1 MRTLLLVT
9 HIPFVRGQTGQ
20 DAVID
25 GLWARDLAG
34 LAASTAMEIRVAAPE
49 LPREQGLQTWG
60 PSAET
65 VEPGSRI
72 TFVGFPWIGSRRHLW
87 RWPEIRSILG
97 REVANADLVQTSNL
111 FPPYVGLSFAHDLA
125 VKRGKKTL
133 FVIAE
138 DFYDMLLWEWVRTG
152 ASRLQRWRHQRQL
165 GALDARVRKTAAT
178 ASLTFMH
185 TPAAVVRY
193 RDAAQQGF
201 AIRQPGHELQD
212 VVSESALATK
222 REEILRGAP
231 LIIVAACRHKPL
243 KGLDF
248 LIRAAAL
255 LKHRH
260 VPFRVKLYG
269 TGEGTVAL
277 RALAVR
283 HGVDDCCEFPGAL
296 PPGSEIY
303 AAIAAGHV
311 FAMPHRT
318 TDFGRAFYDAMAGG
332 TPVVAFRTPAS
343 IDTVR
348 DGLDGLISPLDDAEA
363 LASTFQRM
371 HMDRALVAEL
381 ADGARQRALRETR
394 SEWYRLRAERIAEL
408 F

>member
-1 MRTLLLVT
+1 MRSLLLVT
-9 HIPFVRGQTGQ
+9 HIPFVRGQNGT

-34 LAASTAMEIRVAAPE
+34 LAASTAMQVRVAAPE

-65 VEPGSRI
+65 VTPEARI
-72 TFVGFPWIGSRRHLW
+72 TFVGFPWIGSRRHFW
-87 RWPEIRSILG
+87 RWPAIRSILD
-97 REVANADLVQTSNL
+97 REIAGADLVQTSNL
-111 FPPYVGLSFAHDLA
+111 FPPYVGLSFAHNLA
-125 VKRGKKTL
+125 VKRGKRTL

-152 ASRLQRWRHQRQL
+152 SSRFERWRRQRQL
-165 GALDARVRKTAAT
+165 DALDTRVRKTAAT

-201 AIRQPGHELQD
+201 AIRQPGHEIDD
-212 VVSESALATK
+212 VVTDAAFAAK
-222 REEILRGAP
+222 RKEILAGAP
-231 LIIVAACRHKPL
+231 LNIVAACRHKPL

-248 LIRAAAL
+248 LIRAGAL

-260 VPFRVKLYG
+260 VPFRLKLFGGGAG
-269 TGEGTVAL
+269 TDEL
-277 RALAVR
+277 RALAAR
-283 HGVDDCCEFPGAL
+283 HGIEDCCEFPGAL
-296 PPGSEIY
+296 PPGAEIY
-303 AAIAAGHV
+303 AVIAAGHI

-363 LASTFQRM
+363 LASTFQRL
-371 HMDRALVAEL
+371 HADRPLLAAL

>member
-9 HIPFVRGQTGQ
+9 HIPFIRAENGR

-25 GLWARDLAG
+25 GLWARDLTG
-34 LAASTAMEIRVAAPE
+34 LVASTAMQVRVAAPE
-49 LPREQGLQTWG
+49 LPGEQGLQTWG
-60 PSAET
+60 PSAEA
-65 VEPGSRI
+65 VGPASRI
-72 TFVGFPWIGSRRHLW
+72 SFVGFPGIRSRRDLW
-87 RWPEIRSILG
+87 RWPAIRSVLA
-97 REVANADLVQTSNL
+97 REVAAADLVQTSNL
-111 FPPYVGLSFAHDLA
+111 FPPYISLSYAHDLA

-138 DFYDMLLWEWVRTG
+138 DFFDMLLWEWVRTG
-152 ASRLQRWRHQRQL
+152 ASAYQRWRRRTQL
-165 GALDARVRKTAAT
+165 MRLDARVRKTAAS
-178 ASLTFMH
+178 ASLTFLH
-185 TPAAVVRY
+185 TPAAVIRY
-193 RDAAQQGF
+193 RESVQQGF
-201 AIRQPGHELQD
+201 AIRQPGHESTD
-212 VVSESALATK
+212 VVSDAEFAAK
-222 REEILRGAP
+222 RTEILGGKP

-248 LIRAAAL
+248 LVRAAAL

-260 VPFRVKLYG
+260 VPFRLKIYG
-269 TGEGTVAL
+269 GGEGTGDLTALVA
-277 RALAVR
+277 R
-283 HGVDDCCEFPGAL
+283 HSVEDCVDFPGAL
-296 PPGSEIY
+296 PPGPDIY

-332 TPVVAFRTPAS
+332 TPVVAFRTTAS

-348 DGLDGLISPLDDAEA
+348 DGLDGLITPLDDAEA
-363 LASTFQRM
+363 LASTFERL
-371 HMDRALVAEL
+371 HLNRALLTTL
-381 ADGARQRALRETR
+381 ADGARQRAFRETR

>member
-1 MRTLLLVT
+1 
-9 HIPFVRGQTGQ
+9 
-20 DAVID
+20 
-25 GLWARDLAG
+25 
-34 LAASTAMEIRVAAPE
+34 
-49 LPREQGLQTWG
+49 
-60 PSAET
+60 
-65 VEPGSRI
+65 
-72 TFVGFPWIGSRRHLW
+72 
-87 RWPEIRSILG
+87 
-97 REVANADLVQTSNL
+97 
-111 FPPYVGLSFAHDLA
+111 
-125 VKRGKKTL
+125 
-133 FVIAE
+133 
-138 DFYDMLLWEWVRTG
+138 MLLWEWARTG
-152 ASRLQRWRHQRQL
+152 ASRFQRWRRHRQL
-165 GALDARVRKTAAT
+165 GALDARARKTAST

-193 RDAAQQGF
+193 RDAARQGF
-201 AIRQPGHELQD
+201 AIRQPGHEPED
-212 VVSESALATK
+212 VVSEVAFAAK
-222 REEILRGAP
+222 REEILGGAP
-231 LIIVAACRHKPL
+231 LTIVAACRHKPL

-260 VPFRVKLYG
+260 VPFRLKIYG
-269 TGEGTVAL
+269 GGEGTVDLAAL
-277 RALAVR
+277 TVR
-283 HGVDDCCEFPGAL
+283 HGVEDRCEFPGAL
-296 PPGSEIY
+296 PPGAEIY

-363 LASTFQRM
+363 LASTFERL
-371 HMDRALVAEL
+371 HTNRPLLAEL